1 MPLFR
6 QIKLNYRYKNPELE
20 AQFTYE
26 FFKINRLS
34 QAAYMLITITFH
46 TIRLLI
52 QLADAETE
60 PQNSFQLPNSFITII
75 LSIGVIAFRPRH
87 FILKQVLI
95 IGLLVSHF
103 TFVLVNL
110 SDIEQLKI

>member
-1 MPLFR
+1 
-6 QIKLNYRYKNPELE
+6 
-20 AQFTYE
+20 
-26 FFKINRLS
+26 
-34 QAAYMLITITFH
+34 MLITITFH